1 MICCAARGSRMGRHI
16 EVDHLPPI
24 VQQYD
29 EAVQDIE
36 SRSRHG
42 EKINCRD
49 LTSMIPKKA
58 LPCLRRWLATAAS
71 ILRNC

>member
-1 MICCAARGSRMGRHI
+1 MGRHI

-29 EAVQDIE
+29 EAVQAIE

-49 LTSMIPKKA
+49 LTSMIPKK
-58 LPCLRRWLATAAS
+58 LFHVCEGGLRLRSRYFATVDSAIS
-71 ILRNC
+71 